1 MSRAS
6 PTAAPAP
13 AGDVPGLVEHLFR
26 RESGRMLAT
35 LTRIFGLEHLEL
47 AEDVVQEALIQ
58 ALRHWPVSGVPANPS
73 AWLVQVAKRRALDV
87 VRREQ
92 GLAARQADVRAALEG
107 DEALAPDEAAL
118 AAASGDLSDDQLR
131 MIFMCCHPDVPL
143 EGRVALTLKLVGGFG
158 VAEIARAFLAD
169 EGAIFQRLVRAK
181 RRIRESGVPF
191 EEPEST
197 ALGERLDAVLE
208 VLYLMFNEG
217 HTATEG
223 EALLRHDLCG
233 EAIRLAS
240 LLTANAVTAEPRT
253 HALLA
258 LFLFHGAR
266 LDSRVDERGELVL
279 LSEQDRSRWDRG
291 MIERGLAH
299 LSRAASGSVLTA
311 FHLEAEIASC
321 HATAARYQDTDWPR
335 IVWAYDALLGMQRS
349 PLVALNRAVA
359 MAELSGPAVGL
370 SELEALRNEDSLGRY
385 YLLPAARGE
394 LLRRLGDGVAA
405 SEAFREARALARTEP
420 VRRFLERRLESLGEG
435 TVESGSHRPS
445 RGERGRWRGAH
456 SPPQE

>member
-1 MSRAS
+1 MPNRAS
-6 PTAAPAP
+6 AS
-13 AGDVPGLVEHLFR
+13 DVPGLVEHLFR

-35 LTRIFGLEHLEL
+35 LTRIFGPEHLEL

-58 ALRHWPVSGVPANPS
+58 ALRHWPVSGVPGNPS

-92 GLAARQADVRAALEG
+92 RLATRQAVVRAALEG
-107 DEALAPDEAAL
+107 DPALAPDELAL
-118 AAASGDLSDDQLR
+118 SAAAGDLSDDQLR

-143 EGRVALTLKLVGGFG
+143 EGRVALTLKLVGGFS
-158 VAEIARAFLAD
+158 VAEIARAFLA
-169 EGAIFQRLVRAK
+169 EESAIFQRLARAK
-181 RRIRESGVPF
+181 RRIRESRVAF
-191 EEPEST
+191 EVPEST
-197 ALGERLDAVLE
+197 ALGQRLDAVLE

-223 EALLRHDLCG
+223 GALLRDDLCG
-233 EAIRLAS
+233 EAIRLAA

-266 LDSRVDERGELVL
+266 LGTRVDQGGELVL
-279 LSEQDRSRWDRG
+279 LPEQDRSRWDRD
-291 MIERGLAH
+291 MIDRGLAH
-299 LSRAASGSVLTA
+299 LSRAASGSVLSTY
-311 FHLEAEIASC
+311 HLEAEIASC
-321 HATAARYQDTDWPR
+321 HATAARYEDTDWPR
-335 IVWAYDALLGMQRS
+335 IVWAYDELLGMHPS

-359 MAELSGPAVGL
+359 MAELRGPAVGL
-370 SELEALRNEDSLGRY
+370 GELEALREDESLRRY

-394 LLRRLGDGVAA
+394 LLRRLGDHGGAA
-405 SEAFREARALARTEP
+405 ESLREARALARTEP
-420 VRRFLERRLESLGEG
+420 VRRFLDRRLESLGES
-435 TVESGSHRPS
+435 TVESVSPRPS
-445 RGERGRWRGAH
+445 RGDRGRSRRAP

>member
-1 MSRAS
+1 MPNRSSAS
-6 PTAAPAP
+6 
-13 AGDVPGLVEHLFR
+13 DVPGLVEHLFR

-35 LTRIFGLEHLEL
+35 LTRIFGPEHLEL

-58 ALRHWPVSGVPANPS
+58 ALRHWPVSGVPGNPS

-92 GLAARQADVRAALEG
+92 RLATRQAVVRAALEG
-107 DEALAPDEAAL
+107 DPALAPARAPDELAL
-118 AAASGDLSDDQLR
+118 SAAAGDLSDDQLR

-143 EGRVALTLKLVGGFG
+143 EGRVALTLKLVGGFS

-169 EGAIFQRLVRAK
+169 ERAIFQRLARAK
-181 RRIRESGVPF
+181 RRIRESGVAF
-191 EEPEST
+191 EVPEST
-197 ALGERLDAVLE
+197 ALGQRLDAVLE

-223 EALLRHDLCG
+223 EALLRDDLCG

-240 LLTANAVTAEPRT
+240 LLTASAVTAEPRA

-266 LDSRVDERGELVL
+266 LGTRVDQGGELVL
-279 LSEQDRSRWDRG
+279 LSEQDRSRWDRD
-291 MIERGLAH
+291 MIDRGLAH
-299 LSRAASGSVLTA
+299 LSRAASGSVLSTY
-311 FHLEAEIASC
+311 HLEAEIASC
-321 HATAARYQDTDWPR
+321 HATAARYEDTDWPR
-335 IVWAYDALLGMQRS
+335 IVWAYGELLGMHPS

-359 MAELSGPAVGL
+359 IAELRGPAAGL
-370 SELEALRNEDSLGRY
+370 SELEALREDESLRRY

-394 LLRRLGDGVAA
+394 LLRRLGDRGGAA
-405 SEAFREARALARTEP
+405 ESLREARALARTEP
-420 VRRFLERRLESLGEG
+420 VRRFLDRRLESLGG
-435 TVESGSHRPS
+435 STVESGSPRPS
-445 RGERGRWRGAH
+445 RGDRGRSRRAP